1 MRIYEQESETHIY
14 FYGGAFSNFATCP
27 NGCAIEIN
35 GSVISFKTSEHAFMA
50 LKAVEFG
57 DTVAL
62 KRIIEAKYPGEAKRI
77 GRHAKGYNNAT
88 WSRVRYDRMKQCL
101 VAKYTQNEYYKN
113 KLLKTGDKVLVEAS
127 PTDKIWG
134 VGVGI
139 GDRALYSES
148 TWNGQNLLGR
158 CLMEV
163 RSEIAKGNY
172 DE

>member
-1 MRIYEQESETHIY
+1 MGFYEQESETHIY
-14 FYGGAFSNFATCP
+14 FYRGAFSNFATCR

-35 GSVISFKTSEHAFMA
+35 GSVISFKTSEHALMA

-62 KRIIEAKYPGEAKRI
+62 KRIIEAKYPGDARRI
-77 GRHAKGYNNAT
+77 GRHIKGYNNDT

-113 KLLKTGDKVLVEAS
+113 ELLKTGDKVLVDAS

-163 RSEIAKGNY
+163 RSEIAKCNY